1 MHIHVYTTFMY
12 TYPCIHSIKLCI
24 HFRFFLQCVNED
36 CTWKLKCSALHKSK
50 IFKVRRFIAKHTCPA
65 KDRLMSQRVATSTIL
80 GRAIQYKYHDPKA
93 VYNARDIITDMNKQ
107 FGLDLTYWKAH
118 RAKLKALKMV
128 RGDPTESYAEIP
140 RYLHMLTQSNPGSI
154 VSLQKTVDGHFQYAF
169 VALNS
174 SIQGWVNCRPVV
186 IVDGS
191 FLKAAYHGTFLTAS
205 CQDAGV
211 NRIDHRVKTY
221 LYEIGYSKW
230 SRAHST
236 SNRTMTMTSNIAE
249 SLNSATKDARDLPVT
264 RLLEEMRKLIE
275 KWNYDKSKEALY
287 TNTKLTAKYES
298 ILADNLEI
306 ALHMMVRP
314 SSDYLHTVTHMGK
327 TFIVCIKAKT
337 CTCQQF
343 QLDELPCPHALAVLH
358 KKAWMEMITAHH
370 TIPRRT

>member
-1 MHIHVYTTFMY
+1 
-12 TYPCIHSIKLCI
+12 
-24 HFRFFLQCVNED
+24 
-36 CTWKLKCSALHKSK
+36 
-50 IFKVRRFIAKHTCPA
+50 
-65 KDRLMSQRVATSTIL
+65 
-80 GRAIQYKYHDPKA
+80 
-93 VYNARDIITDMNKQ
+93 MNKQ
-107 FGLDLTYWKAH
+107 FGLDLTYWKSH
-118 RAKLKALKMV
+118 QAKLKALKMV

-140 RYLHMLTQSNPGSI
+140 RCLHMLTQSNPGSI

-191 FLKAAYHGTFLTAS
+191 FLKVAYHGTFLTAS
-205 CQDAGV
+205 CQDVGGHILPLAYAIVDSENNASWQWFFEKFKKAYGVRDKMCFVSDRHQSIIRAISVIFPDLPHYACMWHLWKNIKENFRRNQLQLREIYYAMARAYTVQDFDYYIAEV
-211 NRIDHRVKTY
+211 NRIDHRVKSY

-298 ILADNLEI
+298 ILVDNLEI
-306 ALHMMVRP
+306 ALHMMTFTDSRFSF
-314 SSDYLHTVTHMGK
+314 SSPLKLTDSV
-327 TFIVCIKAKT
+327 IEE
-337 CTCQQF
+337 CQNG
-343 QLDELPCPHALAVLH
+343 ASA
-358 KKAWMEMITAHH
+358 M
-370 TIPRRT
+370 